1 MRSGES
7 NQTKL
12 SLAATTLASTSPAA
26 SLPTATVMDTQEALR
41 VSEARF
47 QALFEQAAVGMV
59 EFDPAG
65 RISRANES
73 YCRIVGRPMEEIV
86 GVTSDHYTHPVDR
99 DLARQ
104 HIRRIEDK
112 SALRA
117 VFEKRY
123 LRPDGAAVWAR
134 ATLSPLFDHGDQLQ
148 RLLGIVEDISEQK
161 SAEDRLRF
169 LMTVSD
175 TVRPL
180 SDPEEIVA
188 VTARLLGEFVEADRC
203 AYSEVAADQ
212 NTMNL
217 TGNYTRGV
225 KSIVGVYKF
234 SDFGAEV
241 HERMLANR
249 PYVVYDIDS
258 HQPAVDV
265 TLYRQTQIQAVICVP
280 LHKSGRF
287 VASLA
292 VHQARSR
299 IWTADEIQIVQAV
312 ASRCWESIER
322 ARIARQLRER
332 EQRYRTFVDT
342 VSSVVWLADAVGQID
357 SDNPSWSAFTG
368 QTPEEYRGWGWLNA
382 IHPDDRERTLV
393 AWNEAVAATKMY
405 EVEYRLRRYDGE
417 YRHVLAHGAPVLRAD
432 GSVKE
437 WVGNCTDNHAEQLL
451 LQQNIRLLTSERAA
465 RAEAERTGRMKD
477 EFLATLSH
485 ELRTPLSAILGWSQL
500 LQRTDVNSEE
510 AREGLATIERNARA
524 QAQLIEDLLD
534 MSRIISGKIRLD
546 VQPADLTAVIK
557 SAISTVKH
565 SAAAKQIEV
574 TCALDSQVGPIVCD
588 PNRIQQVVWNLLS
601 NSIKFTPPHGEV
613 VVELQ
618 RASSHVEISVRDSG
632 AGIAPEFLPHVF
644 ERFRQADATTTR
656 RHGGLGLGLAIV
668 KNLVELHGGSVS
680 VWSAGESQGSTFK
693 ILLPFST
700 LGVRTEPLSPDETQ
714 QLSNAQRAQPA
725 TAWIPPNLTGVRVL
739 VVDDEPDARELAKR
753 ILLECHADVVV
764 AKNGREALHILNLS
778 PPDVLVSDI
787 GMPEL
792 DGYELL
798 RRARAA
804 GCYVPAAALTAF
816 ARAED
821 RTQALEAGFQS
832 YLTKPLE
839 ARDLVA
845 TVANLAGR
853 GI

>member
-1 MRSGES
+1 MRSEQPGQS
-7 NQTKL
+7 KL
-12 SLAATTLASTSPAA
+12 SLAATTLANTSPVAA
-26 SLPTATVMDTQEALR
+26 APAVTLLETHEALR

-73 YCRIVGRPMEEIV
+73 FCRIVGRPMNEVV
-86 GVTSDHYTHPVDR
+86 GVNSDHYTHPADR

-104 HIRRIEDK
+104 QIRRIEDK

-134 ATLSPLFDHGDQLQ
+134 ATLSPLFDHGGQLQ

-169 LMTVSD
+169 LMSVSD

-188 VTARLLGEFVEADRC
+188 ATARLLGEFVEADRC
-203 AYSEVAADQ
+203 VYSEVAADQ

-241 HERMLANR
+241 HARMLANQ

-258 HQPAVDV
+258 HRPAVDV
-265 TLYRQTQIQAVICVP
+265 ALYRETEIQAVICVP

-287 VASLA
+287 VASFA
-292 VHQARSR
+292 VHQAHAR
-299 IWTADEIQIVQAV
+299 IWTSDEIQIVQAV
-312 ASRCWESIER
+312 AARCWESIER
-322 ARIARQLRER
+322 ARIARELHDR

-342 VSSVVWLADAVGQID
+342 VSSVVWLCD
-357 SDNPSWSAFTG
+357 SEGKLETDNPSWAAFTG
-368 QTPEEYRGWGWLNA
+368 QSLEEYHGWGWLEA
-382 IHPDDRERTLV
+382 IHPEDRERTAA
-393 AWNEAVAATKMY
+393 AWQEAVSTKKMY
-405 EVEYRLRRYDGE
+405 EVEYRLRRHDGE
-417 YRHVLAHGAPVLRAD
+417 YRHVIAHGAPVLLAD

-437 WVGNCTDNHAEQLL
+437 WVGNCSDNHAEQLL
-451 LQQNIRLLTSERAA
+451 MQQNARLLTSERAA

-500 LQRTDVNSEE
+500 LQRTEMSSEE

-546 VQPADLTAVIK
+546 VQPTDLAAVIK
-557 SAISTVKH
+557 SAVSTVKH
-565 SAAAKQIEV
+565 SAAAKQVEV
-574 TCALDSQVGPIVCD
+574 TCHLDPQTGPIVCD

-601 NSIKFTPPHGEV
+601 NSIKFTPSHGQVEV
-613 VVELQ
+613 RLQ

-632 AGIAPEFLPHVF
+632 AGIPPEFLPHVF

-668 KNLVELHGGSVS
+668 KNLIELHGGSVC
-680 VWSAGESQGSTFK
+680 VWSAGEAQGSTFK
-693 ILLPFST
+693 ILLPFSSQ
-700 LGVRTEPLSPDETQ
+700 GARVEPQSHGDLQ
-714 QLSNAQRAQPA
+714 QPHAQRPQPA
-725 TAWIPPNLTGVRVL
+725 TAWSPPNLAGVRVL

-753 ILLECHADVVV
+753 ILMECRADVVV

-804 GCYVPAAALTAF
+804 GCRIPAAALTAF

-821 RTQALEAGFQS
+821 RKQALEAGFQAH
-832 YLTKPLE
+832 LTKPLE
-839 ARDLVA
+839 ARDLVD
-845 TVANLAGR
+845 TVATLAGR
-853 GI
+853 VD

>member
-1 MRSGES
+1 MGLDKPGQS
-7 NQTKL
+7 KL
-12 SLAATTLASTSPAA
+12 SLAATTLANTSPVAA
-26 SLPTATVMDTQEALR
+26 TPAVTLLDTHEALR

-65 RISRANES
+65 RISRANDS
-73 YCRIVGRPMEEIV
+73 FCRIVGRPMNEIV
-86 GVTSDHYTHPVDR
+86 GVTSDHYTHPADR

-112 SALRA
+112 SAMRA

-123 LRPDGAAVWAR
+123 LRPDGAAIWAR
-134 ATLSPLFDHGDQLQ
+134 ATLSPLFDHGGQLQ

-169 LMTVSD
+169 LMSVSD

-203 AYSEVAADQ
+203 AYAEVAADQ

-234 SDFGAEV
+234 SDFGVEV
-241 HERMLANR
+241 HERMLANK

-265 TLYRQTQIQAVICVP
+265 ALYRQTQIQAVICVP

-322 ARIARQLRER
+322 ARIARELRDR

-342 VSSVVWLADAVGQID
+342 VSSVVWLCD
-357 SDNPSWSAFTG
+357 SDGKLETENPSWAAFTG
-368 QTPEEYRGWGWLNA
+368 QSLEEYHGWGWLEA
-382 IHPDDRERTLV
+382 IHPEDRERT
-393 AWNEAVAATKMY
+393 AETWQEAVAAKKMY

-417 YRHVLAHGAPVLRAD
+417 YRHVIAHGAPVLLAD

-451 LQQNIRLLTSERAA
+451 TEQNVRLLTSERAA

-500 LQRTDVNSEE
+500 LQRTEMNSEE

-574 TCALDSQVGPIVCD
+574 TCQLDAQTGPIVCD

-613 VVELQ
+613 AVLLR

-632 AGIAPEFLPHVF
+632 AGIPPEFLPHVF

-668 KNLVELHGGSVS
+668 KNLVELHGGSAG
-680 VWSAGESQGSTFK
+680 VWSAGEGQGSTFK
-693 ILLPFST
+693 ILLPFSS
-700 LGVRTEPLSPDETQ
+700 LGARAETLSPAETQ
-714 QLSNAQRAQPA
+714 LNSSQRPQPA
-725 TAWIPPNLTGVRVL
+725 IAWTPPNLKGVRVL

-753 ILLECHADVVV
+753 ILMECHADVVV

-804 GCYVPAAALTAF
+804 GCQIPAAALTAF

-821 RTQALEAGFQS
+821 RTQALEAGFQTH
-832 YLTKPLE
+832 LTKPLE

-853 GI
+853 GN

>member
-1 MRSGES
+1 MHPEKPG
-7 NQTKL
+7 QTKL
-12 SLAATTLASTSPAA
+12 SLAATTLANTSPVD
-26 SLPTATVMDTQEALR
+26 SSPTVTMDTHEALR

-73 YCRIVGRPMEEIV
+73 FCRIVGRSMEEIV
-86 GVTSDHYTHPVDR
+86 GVTSHHYTHPADR

-104 HIRRIEDK
+104 HIRQIEDK
-112 SALRA
+112 SARRA

-134 ATLSPLFDHGDQLQ
+134 ATLSPLFDHGGQLQ

-169 LMTVSD
+169 LMSVSD

-203 AYSEVAADQ
+203 AYAEVAADQ

-225 KSIVGVYKF
+225 QSIVGIYKF

-241 HERMLANR
+241 HERMLANQ

-265 TLYRQTQIQAVICVP
+265 ALYRQTQIQAVICVP

-299 IWTADEIQIVQAV
+299 IWTTDEIQIVQAV
-312 ASRCWESIER
+312 AARCWESIER
-322 ARIARQLRER
+322 SRIARELRDR

-342 VSSVVWLADAVGQID
+342 VSSVVWLCD
-357 SDNPSWSAFTG
+357 SDGKLETDNPSWATFTG
-368 QTPEEYRGWGWLNA
+368 QSWDEYRGWGWLEA
-382 IHPDDRERTLV
+382 IHPEDRERTAA
-393 AWNEAVAATKMY
+393 AWQEAVATKKMY
-405 EVEYRLRRYDGE
+405 EVEYRLRRHDGE
-417 YRHVLAHGAPVLRAD
+417 YRHVIAHGAPVLLAD

-451 LQQNIRLLTSERAA
+451 MQQNVRLLTSERAA

-500 LQRTDVNSEE
+500 LQRTEMNSEE

-546 VQPADLTAVIK
+546 VQPTDLTAVIK

-574 TCALDSQVGPIVCD
+574 TCQLDAQTGPIVCD

-601 NSIKFTPPHGEV
+601 NSIKFTPPRGEV
-613 VVELQ
+613 EVLL
-618 RASSHVEISVRDSG
+618 RRTNSHIEISVRDSG
-632 AGIAPEFLPHVF
+632 AGIPPEFLPHVF

-668 KNLVELHGGSVS
+668 KNLVELHGGSVN
-680 VWSAGESQGSTFK
+680 VWSAGEEQGSTFK
-693 ILLPFST
+693 ILLPFSSH
-700 LGVRTEPLSPDETQ
+700 GVRVEALSPDETQ
-714 QLSNAQRAQPA
+714 LNHARPQPA
-725 TAWIPPNLTGVRVL
+725 IAWTPPNLKGVRVL

-753 ILLECHADVVV
+753 ILMECHADVVV

-804 GCYVPAAALTAF
+804 GCQIPAAALTAF

-821 RTQALEAGFQS
+821 RTQALEAGFQTH
-832 YLTKPLE
+832 LTKPLE

-853 GI
+853 GN

>member
-1 MRSGES
+1 MTSDQPH
-7 NQTKL
+7 QTKM
-12 SLAATTLASTSPAA
+12 SLAATVLAPAP
-26 SLPTATVMDTQEALR
+26 LDTHEALR

-47 QALFEQAAVGMV
+47 QALFDQAAVGMV
-59 EFDPAG
+59 EFDSAG
-65 RISRANES
+65 RITRANDS
-73 YCRIVGRPMEEIV
+73 YMRIVGRTMSEIV
-86 GVTSDHYTHPVDR
+86 GVTSDHYTHPADR

-104 HIRRIEDK
+104 YIRRIEEK
-112 SALRA
+112 SLLRA
-117 VFEKRY
+117 IFEKRY
-123 LRPDGAAVWAR
+123 LRADGAAVWAR
-134 ATLSPLFDHGDQLQ
+134 ATLSPLFDGSGHLT

-161 SAEDRLRF
+161 SAEDRIRF
-169 LMTVSD
+169 LMQVSD

-180 SDPEEIVA
+180 SDPDEIVA

-203 AYSEVAADQ
+203 AYAEVAADQ
-212 NTMNL
+212 DTMNL

-225 KSIVGVYKF
+225 KSIVGVMKF
-234 SDFGAEV
+234 SEFGSEI
-241 HERMLANR
+241 HQLMLANR
-249 PYVVYDIDS
+249 PYVVYDIES

-265 TLYRQTQIQAVICVP
+265 NIYRQTEIQAVICVP

-287 VASLA
+287 VASMA
-292 VHQARSR
+292 VHQARPR

-332 EQRYRTFVDT
+332 EERYRTFVDT
-342 VSSVVWLADAVGQID
+342 ISSVVWLANPVGQIEF
-357 SDNPSWSAFTG
+357 DNPSWSAFTG
-368 QTPEEYRGWGWLNA
+368 QSWDEYRGWGWLNA
-382 IHPDDRERTLV
+382 IHPDDRQRT
-393 AWNEAVAATKMY
+393 AESWQSAVSAVKMY
-405 EVEYRLRRYDGE
+405 EVEYRLRRHDGE
-417 YRHVLAHGAPVLRAD
+417 YRHVIARGAPVLHAD
-432 GSVKE
+432 GKVKE

-451 LQQNIRLLTSERAA
+451 IEQNAQLLASERAA
-465 RAEAERTGRMKD
+465 RAEAEHTGRMKD

-500 LQRTDVNSEE
+500 LQRTDLNNEE

-546 VQPADLTAVIK
+546 VQPADLPAVIK
-557 SAISTVKH
+557 SAVGTVKH

-574 TCALDSQVGPIVCD
+574 HCTLDSPFAPITCD

-613 VVELQ
+613 EVALRRVDNQ
-618 RASSHVEISVRDSG
+618 AEISVRDSG
-632 AGIAPEFLPHVF
+632 AGIATEFLPHVF

-680 VWSAGESQGSTFK
+680 VWSAGENQGSTFK
-693 ILLPFST
+693 ILLPLAPS
-700 LGVRTEPLSPDETQ
+700 GVRGDASLPDEA
-714 QLSNAQRAQPA
+714 QLTTATRARPA
-725 TAWIPPNLTGVRVL
+725 TSWKPPNLQGVRVM
-739 VVDDEPDARELAKR
+739 VVDDEPDARELARR
-753 ILLECHADVVV
+753 ILMECHAEVVV
-764 AKNGREALHILNLS
+764 AKNGREALHMLKIS
-778 PPDVLVSDI
+778 PPDVVVSDI

-804 GCYVPAAALTAF
+804 GCHIPAAALTAF

-821 RTQALEAGFQS
+821 RTQALEAGFQTHI
-832 YLTKPLE
+832 TKPLE

-845 TVANLAGR
+845 AVAKLVGR
-853 GI
+853 AVE

>member
-1 MRSGES
+1 M
-7 NQTKL
+7 
-12 SLAATTLASTSPAA
+12 SLAATALAG
-26 SLPTATVMDTQEALR
+26 TAIDTHEALR

-47 QALFEQAAVGMV
+47 QALFDQAAVGMV
-59 EFDPAG
+59 EFDSSG
-65 RISRANES
+65 KISRTNES
-73 YCRIVGRPMEEIV
+73 YCRIVGRTMEEVV
-86 GVTSDHYTHPVDR
+86 GRTSDHYTHPADLG
-99 DLARQ
+99 LAREY
-104 HIRRIEDK
+104 IGRIEAK
-112 SALRA
+112 TSLRA

-134 ATLSPLFDHGDQLQ
+134 ATLSPLFDESGKFT

-161 SAEDRLRF
+161 SAEDRIRF
-169 LMTVSD
+169 LMSVSD

-188 VTARLLGEFVEADRC
+188 VSARLLGEFVEADRC
-203 AYSEVAADQ
+203 AYAEVAADQ

-225 KSIVGVYKF
+225 KSIVGVMKF
-234 SDFGAEV
+234 SDFGDEV
-241 HERMLANR
+241 HQLMLQNK

-265 TLYRQTQIQAVICVP
+265 AKYRETQIQAVICVP
-280 LHKSGRF
+280 LHKQGRF
-287 VASLA
+287 VGSFA
-292 VHQARSR
+292 VHQARPR
-299 IWTADEIQIVQAV
+299 IWTSDEIQMVQAV
-312 ASRCWESIER
+312 ATRCWESIER
-322 ARIARQLRER
+322 ARIARQLRDR

-342 VSSVVWLADAVGQID
+342 VSSVVWLTSASGAMDA
-357 SDNPSWSAFTG
+357 DNPSWGGYTG
-368 QTPEEYRGWGWLNA
+368 QTFEEYRDFGWLNA
-382 IHPDDRERTLV
+382 IHPDDRANTFR
-393 AWNEAVAATKMY
+393 AWSEAVATVKMY
-405 EVEYRLRRYDGE
+405 EVEYRVRRHDGE
-417 YRHVLAHGAPVLRAD
+417 YRHVIARGAPVMQDD

-437 WVGNCTDNHAEQLL
+437 WVGNCSDNQAERQLL
-451 LQQNIRLLTSERAA
+451 EQNIKLLASERAA
-465 RAEAERTGRMKD
+465 RAEAERNSRLKD

-500 LQRTDVNSEE
+500 LQRTNMSSEE

-546 VQPADLTAVIK
+546 VQTVDLPAVIK
-557 SAISTVKH
+557 AAVGTVKH
-565 SAAAKQIEV
+565 SAATKQIEV
-574 TCALDSQVGPIVCD
+574 RCTLDAKVTNILGD

-601 NSIKFTPPHGEV
+601 NSIKFTPPHGNVEV
-613 VVELQ
+613 ALQ
-618 RASSHVEISVRDSG
+618 RTGSHIEISVSDSG

-680 VWSAGESQGSTFK
+680 VWSAGENQGSTFK
-693 ILLPFST
+693 IQLPVSVRMPGEPPT
-700 LGVRTEPLSPDETQ
+700 AHDAEQTPAGVRSPL
-714 QLSNAQRAQPA
+714 A
-725 TAWIPPNLTGVRVL
+725 TAWVPPNLAGVRVM
-739 VVDDEPDARELAKR
+739 VVDDEPDARDLARR
-753 ILLECHADVVV
+753 ILKECQAEVTV
-764 AKNGREALHILNLS
+764 AKNGREALHMLRIS

-804 GCYVPAAALTAF
+804 GCQTPAAALTAF

-821 RTQALEAGFQS
+821 RAQALEAGFQTH
-832 YLTKPLE
+832 LTKPIE
-839 ARDLVA
+839 ARDLVTA
-845 TVANLAGR
+845 VAQLVGR
-853 GI
+853 A

>member
-1 MRSGES
+1 MGSGKS
-7 NQTKL
+7 GQSKL
-12 SLAATTLASTSPAA
+12 SLAATTLANTSPVA
-26 SLPTATVMDTQEALR
+26 SSPVISVMDTHEALR

-59 EFDPAG
+59 EFDSVG

-73 YCRIVGRPMEEIV
+73 FCRIVGRPMDEVV
-86 GVTSDHYTHPVDR
+86 GMNSDHYTHPADR

-104 HIRRIEDK
+104 HIQQIEDK
-112 SALRA
+112 TALRA

-134 ATLSPLFDHGDQLQ
+134 ATLSPLFDAGGKLQ

-169 LMTVSD
+169 LMSVSD

-188 VTARLLGEFVEADRC
+188 ATAKLLGEFVEADRC
-203 AYSEVAADQ
+203 AYAEIAADQ

-225 KSIVGVYKF
+225 QSIVGIYKF
-234 SDFGAEV
+234 SDFGSEV
-241 HERMLANR
+241 HERMLANQ

-265 TLYRQTQIQAVICVP
+265 TLYRQTEIQAFICVP

-292 VHQARSR
+292 VHQAHSR

-312 ASRCWESIER
+312 AARCWESIER
-322 ARIARQLRER
+322 TRIARQLRDR
-332 EQRYRTFVDT
+332 EERYRTFVDT
-342 VSSVVWLADAVGQID
+342 VSSVVWLCNAEGEMDT
-357 SDNPSWSAFTG
+357 DNPSWSLFTG
-368 QTPEEYRGWGWLNA
+368 QSWDQYRGWGWLDA
-382 IHPDDRERTLV
+382 IHPEDRENTSSV
-393 AWNEAVAATKMY
+393 WHEAVTTRKMY

-417 YRHVLAHGAPVLRAD
+417 YRHVVAHGAPVLRAD

-451 LQQNIRLLTSERAA
+451 MQQNIKLLTSERAA

-500 LQRTDVNSEE
+500 LQRTEMNSEE

-546 VQPADLTAVIK
+546 VQPVDLTAVIK

-574 TCALDSQVGPIVCD
+574 TCTLDSEVGTIVCD

-613 VVELQ
+613 EVQLQ
-618 RASSHVEISVRDSG
+618 QSGSHVEISVRDSG
-632 AGIAPEFLPHVF
+632 AGIPPEFLPHVF

-668 KNLVELHGGSVS
+668 KNLIELHGGSVS
-680 VWSAGESQGSTFK
+680 VWSAGERQGSKFK
-693 ILLPFST
+693 ILLPYST
-700 LGVRTEPLSPDETQ
+700 PVARVESPSAEDAEQ
-714 QLSNAQRAQPA
+714 QDSIYRPQPT

-787 GMPEL
+787 GMPEI

-804 GCYVPAAALTAF
+804 GCQIPAAALTAF

-821 RTQALEAGFQS
+821 RTQALEAGFQTH
-832 YLTKPLE
+832 LTKPLE

-845 TVANLAGR
+845 AVANLAGR
-853 GI
+853 GN